1 LCLALQIGAAIGF
14 TITPFPVVS
23 VSRDALSFF
32 RIPCPICLTDRS
44 GEPHPVLDDWFDS
57 LENAQEAAL
66 SWLIDQGLISP
77 ATSSAEQLRHVSLHV
92 GLERRTSTGAW
103 RTLRYAGLTGVS

>member
-1 LCLALQIGAAIGF
+1 MLFPASASPAL
-14 TITPFPVVS
+14 
-23 VSRDALSFF
+23 F
-32 RIPCPICLTDRS
+32 RLTDRS

-57 LENAQEAAL
+57 LEHAQEAAL